1 MRLVFHVS
9 NSHRCTMDSRGYIE
23 LAWNLPP
30 GVKNSEC
37 HLRFELFSGEH
48 KVQLTE
54 RITLSLRRE
63 RRRLQVVGID
73 IGIEFE
79 SRSSPTAALPL
90 AFDRVPLD

>member
-1 MRLVFHVS
+1 MYPIHIAAQGLSRLY
-9 NSHRCTMDSRGYIE
+9 RI
-23 LAWNLPP
+23 
-30 GVKNSEC
+30 GVEFAPREKLGV

-90 AFDRVPLD
+90 AFDRVQLD

>member
-1 MRLVFHVS
+1 MRLGFPCIQFTSLH
-9 NSHRCTMDSRGYIE
+9 NGSRGYIE

-54 RITLSLRRE
+54 RITLSVRRE